1 MKASPSNVYSD
12 PIIRS
17 MDFTETFHQ
26 EDTIALTEE
35 EKKEAE
41 QLQKD
46 EQLRRSDPAAYNELI
61 AKRGRWTNAVTS
73 PTNTLQ
79 AFNPAFD
86 SLGQGFPHFNPALY
100 STEQESHFLSLAAM
114 TAGQNFPYLDHAG
127 IPPLPE
133 SPFNDVSAATSPG
146 QPPLVLPG
154 TQPVPL
160 GLSTRWNSAPPLL
173 ANDSAVEI
181 NKQVAPPHAD
191 GNELGASTES
201 YRNRTLLSPIL
212 GASTTMIPRGSTS
225 PEKEC
230 DSATL
235 NLQLQADAMSASE
248 KVSVATA
255 DQAVL
260 SPVRGP
266 NTTVRPLETSDDS
279 EAYNLKQKGS
289 RVTSPSSTLEPV
301 LDLNPYPP
309 LVDLLSREAARM
321 SKERPSQ
328 KPSSFFSQSIP

>member
-1 MKASPSNVYSD
+1 MRASPSNVYSD

-46 EQLRRSDPAAYNELI
+46 EQLRRNDPAAYTELI
-61 AKRGRWTNAVTS
+61 AKRGRWTNAVTLPANTFQVFS
-73 PTNTLQ
+73 PT
-79 AFNPAFD
+79 FD
-86 SLGQGFPHFNPALY
+86 SPGQVFPHFNPAIH
-100 STEQESHFLSLAAM
+100 STEQESHFFSLAAM
-114 TAGQNFPYLDHAG
+114 TTGQSPFLDPAG

-133 SPFNDVSAATSPG
+133 SSFNAVSAATSPG
-146 QPPLVLPG
+146 RPPLVLPG
-154 TQPVPL
+154 TQSMPL
-160 GLSTRWNSAPPLL
+160 ELSTRWNSAPPYL
-173 ANDSAVEI
+173 ANDSAAEI
-181 NKQVAPPHAD
+181 NKQHAPPNAD

-201 YRNRTLLSPIL
+201 YTNWTFLSPIL

-225 PEKEC
+225 PEKEY

-235 NLQLQADAMSASE
+235 NLQQQAETMSVSDKVAAST
-248 KVSVATA
+248 V

-260 SPVRGP
+260 SPILES

-279 EAYNLKQKGS
+279 EAYNLKRKRS
-289 RVTSPSSTLEPV
+289 HMTSPSSTLEPV
-301 LDLNPYPP
+301 LDLSPYPP

-328 KPSSFFSQSIP
+328 ENPSLFCRSIP

>member
-1 MKASPSNVYSD
+1 MRASASNVYSD

-46 EQLRRSDPAAYNELI
+46 EQLRRNDPAAYNELI
-61 AKRGRWTNAVTS
+61 AKRGRWTNSVTS
-73 PTNTLQ
+73 PNMFQ

-86 SLGQGFPHFNPALY
+86 SPGQGFPHFNPAIH
-100 STEQESHFLSLAAM
+100 STEQQSHFFSLAAM
-114 TAGQNFPYLDHAG
+114 TTGQSFPFLHPAG

-133 SPFNDVSAATSPG
+133 SPFNAVSAATSPG
-146 QPPLVLPG
+146 RPPLVLPG
-154 TQPVPL
+154 TQSMPL
-160 GLSTRWNSAPPLL
+160 ELSTRWNSAPPYL
-173 ANDSAVEI
+173 ANDSAAEI
-181 NKQVAPPHAD
+181 NKQHAPPNAD

-201 YRNRTLLSPIL
+201 YTNWTLLSPIL

-225 PEKEC
+225 PEKEY

-235 NLQLQADAMSASE
+235 YPQLQADTMSVSDKVAAST
-248 KVSVATA
+248 V
-255 DQAVL
+255 DQAGL
-260 SPVRGP
+260 SPIHGL
-266 NTTVRPLETSDDS
+266 NTTIRPLETSDDS
-279 EAYNLKQKGS
+279 EAYNLKRKRS
-289 RVTSPSSTLEPV
+289 RVTSPSSTIEPV

-328 KPSSFFSQSIP
+328 KTPSLFCQSIP